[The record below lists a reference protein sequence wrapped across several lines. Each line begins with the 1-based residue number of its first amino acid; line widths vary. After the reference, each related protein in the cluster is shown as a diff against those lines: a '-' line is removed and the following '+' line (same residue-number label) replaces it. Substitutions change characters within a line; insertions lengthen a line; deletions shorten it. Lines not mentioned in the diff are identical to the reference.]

1 MPSTK
6 SIAVVAALAA
16 SVTASNCKPTPTTTT
31 SCPAY
36 TLISEPPADINCNVR
51 GDPKEGQSQVLESSY
66 LDDCAQKC
74 KEFDLF
80 NCELISFEEPAES
93 TEQGSLGDY
102 LWGDTSKEEKR
113 LIRKLDRQAFA
124 NAYVAGLK
132 EALELSGNQ
141 YNVLLSMASA
151 GMLVGQIPSSIIIHK
166 IRPRIWMSSMV
177 VVWAGLTMASAA
189 CKTYAQLCAV
199 RFLMGLAEASTYAG
213 SIYIMGSWYKSN
225 EIAKRT
231 AMFTVAGQVGKMFAG
246 AMMAA
251 IHESMEGHAGL
262 EGWQW
267 VFLIDGIITLPVAIF
282 GFFFFPDVPEYTDAS
297 YLSDKER
304 QLALDRLPPKKEG
317 GHDIQAWSLVKRV
330 MGHPLLYVCCVF
342 SVLGSALQSYV
353 VQGLMLLYLKF
364 RKDID
369 GFTQSEVNT
378 LPIPTHAVGIVAE
391 LSVSFFMDR
400 YNRRMSLGFLL
411 CSIQIICSI
420 VLLIPG
426 TSVAGNLTALY
437 LSASAYGIN
446 PLLYGWSSNILA
458 RTADDAARSVTL
470 ASMAASDGLLWT
482 FWGIVMF
489 PADHAPYWRN
499 GYIGMLCVSAA
510 MVGWLFVVRWLDRHT
525 AKKYPAGDHSSASSL
540 VVTEVNYSTMNQGTE
555 DGKAV

>member
-1 MPSTK
+1 
-6 SIAVVAALAA
+6 
-16 SVTASNCKPTPTTTT
+16 
-31 SCPAY
+31 
-36 TLISEPPADINCNVR
+36 
-51 GDPKEGQSQVLESSY
+51 
-66 LDDCAQKC
+66 
-74 KEFDLF
+74 
-80 NCELISFEEPAES
+80 
-93 TEQGSLGDY
+93 
-102 LWGDTSKEEKR
+102 
-113 LIRKLDRQAFA
+113 
-124 NAYVAGLK
+124 
-132 EALELSGNQ
+132 
-141 YNVLLSMASA
+141 MASA

-177 VVWAGLTMASAA
+177 IVWAGLTMASAA

-213 SIYIMGSWYKSN
+213 SIYIMGSCKSN

-231 AMFTVAGQVGKMFAG
+231 ATFTVAGQVGKMFAG

-251 IHESMEGHAGL
+251 IHESMDGHAGL

-267 VFLIDGIITLPVAIF
+267 VFLIDGIITLPVAVF
-282 GFFFFPDVPEYTDAS
+282 GFFFFPDIPEYTDAP
-297 YLSDKER
+297 YLNEKER
-304 QLALDRLPPKKEG
+304 QLALDRLPPKKED
-317 GHDIQAWSLVKRV
+317 GHSIEAWSLVKRV
-330 MGHPLLYVCCVF
+330 MGHPLLYVCCIF
-342 SVLGSALQSYV
+342 SILSAALQTYV

-411 CSIQIICSI
+411 CLIQVACTI

-426 TSVAGNLTALY
+426 MSVAGNLTALY

-470 ASMAASDGLLWT
+470 ASMSASDGLLWT
-482 FWGIVMF
+482 FWGIALF
-489 PADHAPYWRN
+489 PADDAPYWRN

-510 MVGWLFVVRWLDRHT
+510 LVGWLFVVRWLDRYT
-525 AKKYPAGDHSSASSL
+525 AEKYPPSENESGSSL
-540 VVTEVNYSTMNQGTE
+540 AVTNVNFTTVGE
-555 DGKAV
+555 DRLREKAV